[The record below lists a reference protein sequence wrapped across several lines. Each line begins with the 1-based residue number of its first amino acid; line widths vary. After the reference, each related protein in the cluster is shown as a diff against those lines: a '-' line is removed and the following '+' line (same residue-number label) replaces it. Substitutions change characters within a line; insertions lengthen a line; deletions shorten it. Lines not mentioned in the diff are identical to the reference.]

1 LTDKWQGQP
10 IRPFLRAYTTL
21 SASKEDMTQASYNP
35 VLSGNPQSATA
46 QQYPNGNPNAPY
58 NSPRSKNTDSCVPLD
73 LAEEIVHDYHC
84 DGPAPGNIA
93 FRWLYGSNVAAMNR
107 DPRIQVVQYNEDTF
121 ILRENVC
128 VHWEAPF
135 TYLLFGNKGALLID
149 TGATPEAAWYPL
161 RYMVDAIV
169 VRWARMRGKQKVP
182 LTVVLTSGEDVAQ
195 NQGLVQF
202 VGRRDTTL
210 VPTSLAETKQFYN
223 LSSSWPS
230 GSGKIDLGDRIV
242 DVIPTPGA
250 HKDGLTFYDPYNDF
264 LFTGDLLFPGKI
276 NIGNDTDYIASLTRL
291 KEWKD
296 KHPVKWVMGGHIEMQ
311 FVPGKAYPRFAT
323 YKPYE
328 RLLQMEPELI
338 DEALTYAGEV
348 AGKKLMLIR
357 PDFILLNQVSP
368 DQRTQVFPE
377 GVPNIN
383 APRPF

>member
-1 LTDKWQGQP
+1 
-10 IRPFLRAYTTL
+10 
-21 SASKEDMTQASYNP
+21 MTQTSYNP

-58 NSPRSKNTDSCVPLD
+58 NSPGSKNTDSCVPLD
-73 LAEEIVHDYHC
+73 HAGEIVHDYNC

-149 TGATPEAAWYPL
+149 TGATPESAWYPL
-161 RYMVDAIV
+161 RDTVDAILG
-169 VRWARMRGKQKVP
+169 RWARMRGKQTVP

-195 NQGLVQF
+195 NHGLVQF
-202 VGRRDTTL
+202 AGRRDTTL
-210 VPTSLAETKQFYN
+210 APTSLAEMKRFYN

-230 GSGKIDLGDRIV
+230 GSNKIDLGDRIL

-250 HKDGLTFYDPYNDF
+250 HKDGVTFYDPYNDF

-276 NIGNDTDYIASLTRL
+276 NIGNDKDYIVSLTRL
-291 KEWKD
+291 KEWRD

-348 AGKKLMLIR
+348 AGKELMLIR

-368 DQRTQVFPE
+368 DQRTQVFPA